1 MSKQKKWRIIVT
13 LALLVGFVVVGLRPD
28 EPDVLTGSGP
38 SSDPVFAFKVI
49 KPRLARPVFGIL
61 PLKLEEKLEPG
72 AERLFNQTS
81 PGNRIGNISAN
92 RIELSAD
99 DWSLVIET
107 DSAGK
112 LSAETH
118 LVYTM
123 SLAEKVR
130 KLRCRPDNPATG
142 YLLATPR
149 ISSDKLDGR
158 FRVELATC
166 EDTETGKVIG
176 WPPRPLTVRG
186 SFKGLPLN
194 AR

>member
-1 MSKQKKWRIIVT
+1 MSKRKKWLIVVA
-13 LALLVGFVVVGLRPD
+13 LALLVGFVLVGLRPD
-28 EPDVLTGSGP
+28 EPDVLT
-38 SSDPVFAFKVI
+38 SSDTSGTPVFAFKVV
-49 KPRLARPVFGIL
+49 KPRMARPVFGIL

-72 AERLFNQTS
+72 AERLFDQTS
-81 PGNRIGNISAN
+81 PGTRIGNISSN

-99 DWSLVIET
+99 DWSLAIET

-112 LSAETH
+112 LTAETH

-123 SLAEKVR
+123 TLAEKVR

-142 YLLATPR
+142 HFLATPR
-149 ISSDKLDGR
+149 ISRDKLDGR

-166 EDTETGKVIG
+166 EDTETGKVIE

-186 SFKGLPLN
+186 SFKGLPLST
-194 AR
+194 R